1 MSNGK
6 GVKRQRKKE
15 LRRER
20 IEQQMRQRRVR
31 RRRMSLLATLLIGA
45 AITAFLIQSSGRE
58 RPATERAACTH
69 SKPAGGNTETPD
81 QPPEMTIDPAKI
93 YTAEVE
99 TSCGSVEIELAAQT
113 SPNTVNSFVYL
124 ANRGFYN
131 GLPFHRV
138 VRDFAIQGGDPMG
151 DGSGG
156 PNYKTVDVP
165 PADFKYVKGTV
176 AMAKAGPE
184 PPGTAGSQF
193 FIVPGAKGE
202 VLPAEYAVLGKV
214 VGGQRAVDALN
225 AIETRPSPQGE
236 QSMPAEPIYIS
247 KITVK
252 ET

>member
-1 MSNGK
+1 MTNGK
-6 GVKRQRKKE
+6 AVKRQRKKE

-20 IEQQMRQRRVR
+20 IEQQMRQRRAR
-31 RRRMSLLATLLIGA
+31 RRRMSLVAILLIGA
-45 AITAFLIQSSGRE
+45 AATAFLIQSSGKE

-69 SKPAGGNTETPD
+69 SKPPGGNTETPD
-81 QPPEMTIDPAKI
+81 QPPELTIDPTKI
-93 YTAEVE
+93 YTAVVG
-99 TSCGSVEIELAAQT
+99 TSCGSVEIELAART

-138 VRDFAIQGGDPMG
+138 VKDFAIQGGDPKG

-184 PPGTAGSQF
+184 SPGTAGSQF
-193 FIVPGAKGE
+193 FIVPGSNAE
-202 VLPAEYAVLGKV
+202 NLPPEYAVLGKV
-214 VGGQRAVDALN
+214 VAGQRAVDALN
-225 AIETRPSPQGE
+225 AIETQPAQQGE
-236 QSMPAEPIYIS
+236 QSVPAEPIYIT
-247 KITVK
+247 KITIK
-252 ET
+252 